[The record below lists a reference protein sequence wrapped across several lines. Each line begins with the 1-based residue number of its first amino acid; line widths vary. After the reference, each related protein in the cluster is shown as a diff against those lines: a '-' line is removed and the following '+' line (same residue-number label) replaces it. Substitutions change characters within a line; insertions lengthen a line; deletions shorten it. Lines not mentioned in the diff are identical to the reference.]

1 MRNAMAYLLILLV
14 ASCVTALGQSTG
26 SPRFVAKVALTNQGA
41 AIPLTVLM
49 RFKTNLYRLSAY
61 YEMVSTTPDCNSSV
75 YPAFQWVDE
84 SQQTRHVDIG
94 IFECFDLSFGQGSF
108 VIHGTAGSPVI
119 YSVAAAPA
127 DTIQYNLYMTVEQL
141 D

>member
-14 ASCVTALGQSTG
+14 GSCVTALGQSTG

-75 YPAFQWVDE
+75 YPAFQ
-84 SQQTRHVDIG
+84 
-94 IFECFDLSFGQGSF
+94 
-108 VIHGTAGSPVI
+108 
-119 YSVAAAPA
+119 
-127 DTIQYNLYMTVEQL
+127 
-141 D
+141 